1 MDQTKPNMTE
11 RDPQI
16 LDIEK
21 VIVSRAGK
29 KAKYIPKSLIRWF
42 EKFMHL
48 EFING
53 YLKEGY
59 VGVEFCEN
67 CLKYLGVEIDV
78 KGLENLPKDGRTYTF
93 VSNHP
98 LGAIDGVTL
107 GAIIGRQYD
116 GKVKYLMNDLLMNL
130 KGMAPLGI
138 PINKLGGQARNLPRL
153 INEVYESDNQMLIF
167 PAGLC
172 SRKIDGKIQDLE
184 WGKSFV
190 KKSRETGRDIVPIHF
205 DGENSKRFYRIASW
219 QKRLGLKFN
228 FAMMTLPSEMCNSVG
243 RKYTI
248 TFGKP
253 IPVADLDKSR
263 SDHEWAQEIRKKVYE
278 L

>member
-1 MDQTKPNMTE
+1 MNQ
-11 RDPQI
+11 RQPQV
-16 LDIEK
+16 LDLEEI
-21 VIVSRAGK
+21 IRTRAGNK
-29 KAKYIPKSLIRWF
+29 SKYIPQFLINWF
-42 EKFMHL
+42 KKLAHQDY
-48 EFING
+48 ING

-67 CLKYLGVEIDV
+67 CLKYLGVEIEV
-78 KGLENLPKDGRTYTF
+78 RGLDNLPKDGRLFTF
-93 VSNHP
+93 ASNHP

-116 GKVKYLMNDLLMNL
+116 GKVKYLLNDLLMNL

-138 PINKLGGQARNLPRL
+138 PVNKIGGQARNLPKL
-153 INEVYESDNQMLIF
+153 IDEAFHSDNHMLVF

-172 SRKIDGKIQDLE
+172 SRKIDGKIQDLP
-184 WGKSFV
+184 WGKAFIS
-190 KKSRETGRDIVPIHF
+190 KSRQSGRDIIPIHF
-205 DGENSKRFYRIASW
+205 DGENSRRFYNIASL
-219 QKRLGLKFN
+219 QKRLGIRFN
-228 FAMMTLPSEMCNSVG
+228 FAMLLLPDEMFKSKG

-253 IPVADLDKSR
+253 IPIDSLDKSR
-263 SDHEWAQEIRKKVYE
+263 TDTEWAQEIRKSIYE

>member
-1 MDQTKPNMTE
+1 MNE
-11 RDPQI
+11 RQPQI
-16 LDIEK
+16 LDLEK
-21 VIVSRAGK
+21 VIESKAGS
-29 KAKYIPKSLIRWF
+29 KAKRIPKFVISWF
-42 EKFMHL
+42 KKFIHL
-48 EFING
+48 DFING

-78 KGLENLPKDGRTYTF
+78 HGLENLPKDGRAYTF

-107 GAIIGRQYD
+107 GAVIGKEYD
-116 GKVKYLMNDLLMNL
+116 GKIKYLMNDLLMNL

-138 PINKLGGQARNLPRL
+138 PINKLGGQSRNLSKL
-153 INEVYESDNQMLIF
+153 VNEVYESDNQMLLF

-172 SRKIDGKIQDLE
+172 SRKIDGKITDLP
-184 WGKSFV
+184 WAKFFV
-190 KKSRETGRDIVPIHF
+190 KKSRETGRDIVPVHF
-205 DGENSKRFYRIASW
+205 EGENSRRFYRIANL
-219 QKRLGLKFN
+219 QKAPGLKFN
-228 FAMMTLPSEMCNSVG
+228 IAMMLLPDEMYRSKG
-243 RKYTI
+243 RKYKI

-253 IPVADLDKSR
+253 IPISGLDKSK
-263 SDHEWAQEIRKKVYE
+263 SDYEWAQEIRARIYE

>member
-1 MDQTKPNMTE
+1 MTE
-11 RDPQI
+11 RQPQV
-16 LDIEK
+16 LDLEQI
-21 VIVSRAGK
+21 IRSRAGSKARFIPQFLINWFK
-29 KAKYIPKSLIRWF
+29 KVAHQDY
-42 EKFMHL
+42 
-48 EFING
+48 ING

-67 CLKYLGVEIDV
+67 CLKYLGVEIEV
-78 KGLENLPKDGRTYTF
+78 NGIENLPKDGRKYTF

-107 GAIIGRQYD
+107 GAIIGREYD
-116 GKVKYLMNDLLMNL
+116 GKIKYLMNDLLMNL

-138 PINKLGGQARNLPRL
+138 PINKLGGQARNLSKL
-153 INEVYESDNQMLIF
+153 VNEAYESDNQMLIF

-172 SRKIDGKIQDLE
+172 SRKIDGEIKDIP

-190 KKSRETGRDIVPIHF
+190 KKSRETGRDIIPIHF
-205 DGENSKRFYRIASW
+205 EGENSKRFYRVANL
-219 QKRLGLKFN
+219 QKKLGLKFN
-228 FAMMTLPSEMCNSVG
+228 FAMMLLPDEMYRSTG
-243 RKYTI
+243 RKYRI

-253 IPVADLDKSR
+253 VSVSGLDNSKS
-263 SDHEWAQEIRKKVYE
+263 DYDWAQEIRAAAYN